1 MRLIDREDHARLE
14 MQFRPLLRKA
24 GDLLTETQ
32 NRAFELG
39 YYAGMDALVT
49 FLQEQGV
56 QMPEAVRGLRASAFV
71 QVIQI
76 LDNNKEPL

>member
-1 MRLIDREDHARLE
+1 MQLINREDNHRLE
-14 MQFRPLLRKA
+14 MQFKPLLNKA
-24 GDLLTETQ
+24 CDLLTETQ

-56 QMPEAVRGLRASAFV
+56 QLPEAVRGLRASAFV